1 MIVNVIGKIEYSIT
15 GIDFIYL
22 ERNPIKDARHL
33 ISELLILT
41 GLSYSDNHA
50 SIAYQKNE
58 FKGRFLI
65 ANYYYGAEDKFF
77 R

>member
-50 SIAYQKNE
+50 SIAYQKND
-58 FKGRFLI
+58 FKGRFLN
-65 ANYYYGAEDKFF
+65 AKGYYGVQYKFF
-77 R
+77 G